1 MKRTRMMAGLVV
13 SGILAIVLL
22 GCFFL
27 KENVQLPTAPVET
40 ISARDMANFYTSR
53 DVSAA
58 FEWNRGE
65 HGSEV
70 FCVNIP
76 QIGEYALSYTTL
88 YGTFHIVFRANL
100 PAYLYIGLLE
110 NDVVSAVTLQRGMI
124 SETAAPLLVDQDVTR
139 YATPH
144 IPEVVWTS
152 VFTPE
157 QPINLPEGQGEC
169 RVMVNTKKAF

>member
-13 SGILAIVLL
+13 SGMVAIGLI
-22 GCFFL
+22 GCHFW
-27 KENVQLPTAPVET
+27 KENAQSPTAPVET
-40 ISARDMANFYTSR
+40 ISARDMANFYASR
-53 DVSAA
+53 DVSAV

-65 HGSEV
+65 HGGEV

-76 QIGEYALSYTTL
+76 QIGEYALSYATL
-88 YGTFHIVFRANL
+88 YGTFHIVFRADQ
-100 PAYLYIGLLE
+100 PVYLYIGLAE
-110 NDVVSAVTLQRGMI
+110 HDAVSAVTLQRGVI
-124 SETAAPLLVDQDVTR
+124 SETAAPLSVDQDVTR

-144 IPEVVWTS
+144 IPEVAWTS

>member
-13 SGILAIVLL
+13 SGMVAIGLI
-22 GCFFL
+22 GCHFW
-27 KENVQLPTAPVET
+27 KENAQSPTAPVKT
-40 ISARDMANFYTSR
+40 ISARNMANFYASR
-53 DVSAA
+53 DVSAV
-58 FEWNRGE
+58 FEWSRGE
-65 HGSEV
+65 HGGEV

-76 QIGEYALSYTTL
+76 QIGEYALSYATL
-88 YGTFHIVFRANL
+88 YGTFHIVFRVDQ
-100 PAYLYIGLLE
+100 PVYLYIGLSE
-110 NDVVSAVTLQRGMI
+110 HDAVNAVTLQRGVI

>member
-13 SGILAIVLL
+13 SGMLAIGLI
-22 GCFFL
+22 GCHFW
-27 KENVQLPTAPVET
+27 KENAQAPTAPVET

-58 FEWNRGE
+58 FEWNHREDGRD
-65 HGSEV
+65 V

-76 QIGEYALSYTTL
+76 QIGEYVLSYTTL
-88 YGTFHIVFRANL
+88 LGTFHIVFRADQ
-100 PAYLYIGLLE
+100 PAYLYIGILE
-110 NDVVSAVTLQRGMI
+110 NDVVSAVTLERGVI
-124 SETAAPLLVDQDVTR
+124 SETAVPLLVDQDVTR

-169 RVMVNTKKAF
+169 RMMVNTKKAF

>member
-13 SGILAIVLL
+13 SGMVAIGLI
-22 GCFFL
+22 GCHFW
-27 KENVQLPTAPVET
+27 KENAQSPTAPVKT
-40 ISARDMANFYTSR
+40 ISARNMANFYASR
-53 DVSAA
+53 DVSAV
-58 FEWNRGE
+58 FEWSRGE
-65 HGSEV
+65 HGGEV

-76 QIGEYALSYTTL
+76 QIGEYALSYATL
-88 YGTFHIVFRANL
+88 YGTFHIVFRADQ
-100 PAYLYIGLLE
+100 PVYLYIGLSE
-110 NDVVSAVTLQRGMI
+110 HDAVNAVTLQRGVI
-124 SETAAPLLVDQDVTR
+124 SETAAPLSVDQDVTR

-144 IPEVVWTS
+144 IPEVAWTS